1 MHPPTSGTVH
11 TGFPWLP
18 EAQQLAY
25 VAASAPAAT
34 AVAHVSAQS
43 GEISAA
49 AAAARILHFPAA
61 LPVNQSQLLDQ
72 STGGNVMSG
81 IYDPKAQQQDDPIAA
96 AALHQGHR
104 AIGAPPGTSESPQ
117 SLSQG
122 SSGILGSFP
131 VDPRAVSAEPAS
143 PPADGRRSEVVVG
156 TSISVMLD
164 DSQSGVPDSHRH
176 PVLVTTQRGTFVETD
191 SEVNSWN
198 RPIQYVLASAFVC
211 SLRPRQLQLHTADRQ
226 LWMDCYVHA
235 VVSFSLLACEMGW
248 CQVTTMQGFHIEDLR
263 RLQFVI

>member
-18 EAQQLAY
+18 EAEQLAY

-49 AAAARILHFPAA
+49 AAARTLHFPAG

-72 STGGNVMSG
+72 STGGNVMRG

-104 AIGAPPGTSESPQ
+104 AIGAPPGTSEAPQ

-122 SSGILGSFP
+122 SSGILGSFA

-143 PPADGRRSEVVVG
+143 PPAAGRRSEGGVG
-156 TSISVMLD
+156 GSTSVMLD
-164 DSQSGVPDSHRH
+164 DSQSGVPDSQSGVPDSHRH
-176 PVLVTTQRGTFVETD
+176 PVLVTTQRGTVLETD
-191 SEVNSWN
+191 LEVNSRN
-198 RPIQYVLASAFVC
+198 RPRQYVLASAFVC
-211 SLRPRQLQLHTADRQ
+211 SL
-226 LWMDCYVHA
+226 
-235 VVSFSLLACEMGW
+235 SLGS
-248 CQVTTMQGFHIEDLR
+248 DS
-263 RLQFVI
+263 

>member
-43 GEISAA
+43 GEISTAAA
-49 AAAARILHFPAA
+49 AAAARTLHFPAA

-72 STGGNVMSG
+72 ATGGNVMSG
-81 IYDPKAQQQDDPIAA
+81 IYDPKARQQDDPIAA

-104 AIGAPPGTSESPQ
+104 AIGAPPGTSEAPQ

-143 PPADGRRSEVVVG
+143 PPADGQRSEGGVS
-156 TSISVMLD
+156 TSTSVMLD

-176 PVLVTTQRGTFVETD
+176 HVLVTTQQGTFLETD
-191 SEVNSWN
+191 AEVNSWN
-198 RPIQYVLASAFVC
+198 RPRQYVLASAFVC
-211 SLRPRQLQLHTADRQ
+211 SLRPRQ
-226 LWMDCYVHA
+226 
-235 VVSFSLLACEMGW
+235 
-248 CQVTTMQGFHIEDLR
+248 
-263 RLQFVI
+263 